1 METREIEETLS
12 RTRLRP
18 PETIFVLSTPII
30 FPQKKALVYGL
41 NPRFE
46 RSTIVLGSTATRETV
61 IHETLHQWFGEITTY
76 PLAKLITRLRTLF
89 PVTRRKLQVRYEEKT
104 VTSEELKKYGLTSY
118 EHVNGFVPTQLTVKQ
133 LTLAKEP

>member
-18 PETIFVLSTPII
+18 PEKIFVLSTPIL

-61 IHETLHQWFGEITTY
+61 IHETLHQWFGEIVTY

-89 PVTRRKLQVRYEEKT
+89 PVTRRKQVRYEERT

-118 EHVNGFVPTQLTVKQ
+118 EHVDGFVPTNLMVKQ
-133 LTLAKEP
+133 LSLVES

>member
-1 METREIEETLS
+1 METHEIEETLS

-18 PETIFVLSTPII
+18 PEKIFVLSTPII
-30 FPQKKALVYGL
+30 FPQRKALVYGL

-46 RSTIVLGSTATRETV
+46 RTTIVLGSTATRESV

-89 PVTRRKLQVRYEEKT
+89 PATRRNKVRYKERT

-133 LTLAKEP
+133 LTLAEEP